1 MKDISIYVSI
11 ATLVILLGYI
21 TYNESSVGRTSAVD
35 AISDNTTGLVT
46 EIPSG
51 FVAKPFGI
59 PEKLDFAQE
68 AVPLHINDVRERID
82 RELQI
87 NSYLHSSTLF
97 IIKRANR
104 WLPQIEKILKE
115 NNIPDDF
122 KYLHLIGS

>member
-1 MKDISIYVSI
+1 MKGNVSMYVSI
-11 ATLVILLGYI
+11 ATLVILIGYI
-21 TYNESSVGRTSAVD
+21 TYNESGAGKSAAVE
-35 AISDNTTGLVT
+35 AMSDNTTGLVP
-46 EIPSG
+46 EIPTG
-51 FVAKPFGI
+51 FVAKPFRI

-68 AVPLHINDVRERID
+68 PVPLHINDVRERID

-115 NNIPDDF
+115 NGVP
-122 KYLHLIGS
+122 